1 MSRYQ
6 SLRVA
11 RVQQETPDCVSVWL
25 EVPEDLKSTFAFKS
39 GQYLNCRA
47 TLDGEEVRR
56 SYSICSIPSDPYL
69 VVAAK
74 RVPGGKMST
83 YINNELKAGDSFEVM
98 PPEGKFTLPENLPD
112 DATLLFFAAGSG
124 ITPVI
129 SLIKYFLDTTR
140 EGQVVLFYTNKT
152 SDSIIFRDQLEA
164 LKNEHMMR
172 FTLYHVLTREVTGT
186 ELFSGRIN
194 AEKCAVFAKHFFNP
208 AEVHTCFSCGPE
220 LHVQELTHAL
230 KELGMRD
237 DQLKFELFGTTNSHV
252 RPVEEEKVV
261 LEGEDKMSRVTV
273 RIDGHEVDLQ
283 INYLGNNVLD
293 TAINSGMDIPYS
305 CKGGVCS
312 TCKAQVVEGEVY
324 MDVHYGLEPDEID
337 AGVVL
342 TCQSH
347 PRSERL
353 ILDYDIL

>member
-1 MSRYQ
+1 
-6 SLRVA
+6 
-11 RVQQETPDCVSVWL
+11 
-25 EVPEDLKSTFAFKS
+25 
-39 GQYLNCRA
+39 
-47 TLDGEEVRR
+47 
-56 SYSICSIPSDPYL
+56 
-69 VVAAK
+69 
-74 RVPGGKMST
+74 
-83 YINNELKAGDSFEVM
+83 
-98 PPEGKFTLPENLPD
+98 
-112 DATLLFFAAGSG
+112 
-124 ITPVI
+124 
-129 SLIKYFLDTTR
+129 
-140 EGQVVLFYTNKT
+140 LFYTNKT

-164 LKNEHMMR
+164 LKNEYMMR
-172 FTLYHVLTREVTGT
+172 FTLYHILTREVTGT

-194 AEKCAVFAKHFFNP
+194 AEKCAIFAKHFFKPEEIN
-208 AEVHTCFSCGPE
+208 TCFICGPE
-220 LHVQELTHAL
+220 LHIQELSGAL
-230 KELGMRD
+230 KEVGMRE

-273 RIDGHEVDLQ
+273 RIDGHEADLQ

-293 TAINSGMDIPYS
+293 TAINAGMDIPYS

-337 AGVVL
+337 AGIVL

-347 PRSERL
+347 PRSERV

>member
-11 RVQQETPDCVSVWL
+11 RVKQETADCVSVWL
-25 EVPEDLKSTFAFKS
+25 EVPEDLKEQFAFAP

-47 TLDGEEVRR
+47 IIDGEEIRR
-56 SYSICSIPSDPYL
+56 SYSICAAPSDGQL
-69 VVAAK
+69 AVAAK

-83 YINNELKAGDSFEVM
+83 YINKELKAGDALDVM
-98 PPEGKFTLPENLPD
+98 PPEGKFTLPLNIPD

-129 SLIKYFLDTTR
+129 SLIKHYLETTR
-140 EGQVVLFYTNKT
+140 KGQVVLFYTNRT

-164 LKNEHMMR
+164 LKNEYMMR

-194 AEKCAVFAKHFFNP
+194 AEKCAVFARHFFNP
-208 AEVHTCFSCGPE
+208 AEIHTCFTCGPE
-220 LHVQELTHAL
+220 LHIKEITEAL
-230 KELGMRD
+230 KGLGMRD
-237 DQLKFELFGTTNSHV
+237 NQLKFELFGTTGTYV
-252 RPVEEEKVV
+252 RQEEEEKVV

-273 RIDGHEVDLQ
+273 RIDGHEADLQ

-293 TAINSGMDIPYS
+293 TAINAGMDIPYS